1 MFVSLTAPSLYLLCS
16 AAQVLVVQ
24 GDHKEFLRSKVFKDY
39 IKVNG
44 KVAMYLTDAPYNMKV
59 DKKTRARAAHDIMT
73 SSQMGQV
80 RPCACVL
87 SSLRSDLHHG
97 ALRTRVNSSCC
108 TYLPVFP
115 PIL

>member
-1 MFVSLTAPSLYLLCS
+1 MFVTPTAPSLYLLCS

-24 GDHKEFLRSKVFKDY
+24 GDHKKYLKSDAFKEY
-39 IKVNG
+39 LKAYG
-44 KVAMYLTDAPYNMKV
+44 KVDMYLTDAPYNIRV

-73 SSQMGQV
+73 SSQMGEV

-87 SSLRSDLHHG
+87 FSLCSNMHRV

-108 TYLPVFP
+108 TYLVVFP